1 MAKEIERKFIVA
13 GNGWQASVETSKTIV
28 QAYVAVDG
36 DTAVRVRIS
45 DGDKARLTLKTGGA
59 GMTRDEFEYP
69 VPLPDAHEMVA
80 ASRGRLIEKTRHIV
94 NFGGFAW
101 EVDVF
106 EGALAGLVVA
116 EVELA
121 SETDDPALPGWLGRE
136 VTGDPAWTNA
146 MLAIHGLPEGLE
158 R

>member
-1 MAKEIERKFIVA
+1 MAKEIERKFIVDSNA
-13 GNGWQASVETSKTIV
+13 WRAAAATSKSIV
-28 QAYVAVDG
+28 QAYVAIDG
-36 DTAVRVRIS
+36 DTSVRVRIS
-45 DGDKARLTLKTGGA
+45 DGAEARLTLKSGSS

-69 VPLPDAHEMVA
+69 IPLADARELVA
-80 ASRGRLIEKTRHIV
+80 ASRGRLIAKTRHIV
-94 NFGGFAW
+94 TLDGFDW

-106 EGALAGLVVA
+106 EGSLAGLVVA

-121 SETDDPALPGWLGRE
+121 SEDDEPTLPPWLGRE

-146 MLAIHGLPEGLE
+146 MLATDGWPKGSH

>member
-1 MAKEIERKFIVA
+1 MAKEIERKFIVENDAWRAAA
-13 GNGWQASVETSKTIV
+13 GASKAIV
-28 QAYVAVDG
+28 QAYVAIDG
-36 DTAVRVRIS
+36 DTSVRVRIS
-45 DGDKARLTLKTGGA
+45 DGAEARLTLKSGFSGI
-59 GMTRDEFEYP
+59 TRDEFEYP
-69 VPLPDAHEMVA
+69 IPLADAHELVA

-94 NFGGFAW
+94 SFDGFDW

-121 SETDDPALPGWLGRE
+121 SEDDEPILPPWLGRE

-146 MLAIHGLPEGLE
+146 MLATDGRPEGSS